1 MCAFFAFVSFYL
13 STIKEIFTS
22 ALYSMILLFCILA
35 VHRFTWIPLMFL
47 IVFAASVTAF
57 WAASL
62 QLFGELPISSI
73 ILMTVIRFTSI
84 NIVLLRALQLF
95 DLVFVGV
102 AIFEY

>member
-1 MCAFFAFVSFYL
+1 M
-13 STIKEIFTS
+13 KEIFTF

-35 VHRFTWIPLMFL
+35 VHRFTWTPLMFL

-73 ILMTVIRFTSI
+73 ILITVIQFTSI
-84 NIVLLRALQLF
+84 TIVLLRALQLF
-95 DLVFVGV
+95 DLVFIGH